1 MENLPMY
8 SRTGG
13 YQVFQDANQLARRP
27 VQPQEAL
34 EFLKVP
40 IGKLREDLWLVEDMR
55 ITTEEALLKI
65 QKLKEIK
72 FGSNYGNSR
81 FPQKLELFGGESF
94 MVLSQ
99 FAKNCIEGILKS
111 KVKIPQ
117 ACRWVHDSVADLI
130 ASSRCA
136 RVLRCRSRPAGN
148 AHKKASTRCRI
159 SSFNVLNK
167 IVMLVLINEAFG

>member
-1 MENLPMY
+1 
-8 SRTGG
+8 
-13 YQVFQDANQLARRP
+13 
-27 VQPQEAL
+27 
-34 EFLKVP
+34 
-40 IGKLREDLWLVEDMR
+40 MR

-148 AHKKASTRCRI
+148 AHKKASTR
-159 SSFNVLNK
+159 
-167 IVMLVLINEAFG
+167 